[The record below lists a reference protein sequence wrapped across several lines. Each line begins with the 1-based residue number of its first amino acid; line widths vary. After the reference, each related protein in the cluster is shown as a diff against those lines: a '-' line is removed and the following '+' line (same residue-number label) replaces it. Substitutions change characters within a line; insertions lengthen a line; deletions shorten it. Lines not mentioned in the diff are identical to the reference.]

1 MAIVHNT
8 LCAWRLILS
17 WQQKWH
23 RSKMWQCV
31 KSLLAVCCHFQ
42 SFSPRVVSLLLFGAL
57 WHRRGVAVGEWG
69 LRAGLGCELRRGTV
83 PLQGSDWK
91 SPGESKFHSL
101 CQHAGPMLITT
112 GNSTFHA
119 SLQAYKTCCNCPLM
133 YYPRHQQSTIQTVNN
148 TWMNTGK

>member
-57 WHRRGVAVGEWG
+57 RHRRGVAVGEWG
-69 LRAGLGCELRRGTV
+69 LRAGLGCELRRGIV

-91 SPGESKFHSL
+91 SPGRVSF
-101 CQHAGPMLITT
+101 TVFD
-112 GNSTFHA
+112 STQA
-119 SLQAYKTCCNCPLM
+119 QCWSLQATQPFMWVNRLT
-133 YYPRHQQSTIQTVNN
+133 RHVEIAHSSVTPETSKAQF
-148 TWMNTGK
+148 KL